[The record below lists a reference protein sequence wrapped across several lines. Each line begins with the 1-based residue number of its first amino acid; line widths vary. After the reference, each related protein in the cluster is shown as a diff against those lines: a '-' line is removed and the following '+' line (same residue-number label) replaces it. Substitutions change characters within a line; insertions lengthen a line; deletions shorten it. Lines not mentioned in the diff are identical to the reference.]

1 MIKITK
7 SILTVLVLLGWAA
20 APVML
25 QSTEKTSN
33 TPVQK
38 TASGLEYI
46 IQVQGNGERPKP
58 GQTVK
63 VHYDGKLQDG
73 TLFDSSRKRGEPL
86 SFTLGVGQVI
96 PGWDEGIALL
106 KPGGKAK
113 LTIPPALGYGARG
126 VPPQIPPNATL
137 IFDVELVAIQ

>member
-1 MIKITK
+1 MLKNIPKVLSFFLIWTALGIPVKGNSVEK
-7 SILTVLVLLGWAA
+7 SAQPA
-20 APVML
+20 
-25 QSTEKTSN
+25 
-33 TPVQK
+33 VQK
-38 TASGLEYI
+38 TPSGLEYI
-46 IQVQGNGERPKP
+46 ILTEGKGEKPKT

-63 VHYDGKLQDG
+63 VHYDGTLKDG
-73 TLFDSSRKRGEPL
+73 TVFDSSRKRGEPL

-113 LTIPPALGYGARG
+113 LIIPPALGYGARG

-137 IFDVELVAIQ
+137 IFDVELVGIQ